1 MTPPAASPRPPPAAR
16 PLRVC
21 VAQLPGAPGPLPER
35 RAWAEGALRAAAGA
49 DLLLLPEATFP
60 GYAPG
65 GDPREAAA
73 QAAAGE
79 AWAVEAAAR
88 AGLHLAVGLGF
99 PDESVLLLVA
109 PDGERWRY
117 TKAWPTF
124 AEAAAWRAGPGPLV
138 ARTRLGP
145 VGLALCADVVQPG
158 LWAGL
163 RGRVSLLLAAGAWAD
178 YRGRAA
184 GLSWWRAAALGP
196 WMRRAGGHR
205 DRTLSAGAAALGAP
219 VAWANACGPWRGAE
233 SFSAGSGIYGP
244 DGARRAAVEGLGPG
258 VTSAALALQPPIPG
272 APTPFP
278 LAWRA
283 FSCAHRLA
291 ALARSAR
298 AGRA

>member
-1 MTPPAASPRPPPAAR
+1 MTPPAAAAPDPPASR
-16 PLRVC
+16 PVRVC
-21 VAQLPGAPGPLPER
+21 VAQLAGAQGPLAAR
-35 RAWAEGALRAAAGA
+35 RAAAEAALRAAEGA

-65 GDPREAAA
+65 GDPREAAD

-88 AGLHLAVGLGF
+88 AGLHLAVGLGL
-99 PDESVLLLVA
+99 PHESVLLLVA
-109 PDGERWRY
+109 PDGQRWRY
-117 TKAWPTF
+117 AKAWPTF
-124 AEAAAWRAGPGPLV
+124 AEAAAWRAGPGPQV
-138 ARTRLGP
+138 AHTRLGP

-163 RGRVSLLLAAGAWAD
+163 RGRVSLVLAAGAWAD

-184 GLSWWRAAALGP
+184 ALPWWRAAAQGP

-219 VAWANACGPWRGAE
+219 VAWANACGPWRGDE
-233 SFSAGSGIYGP
+233 SFSAGSVIYGP
-244 DGARRAAVEGLGPG
+244 DGRRRAAVEGPGPG
-258 VTSAALALQPPIPG
+258 VAGAELWLGPPAAG
-272 APTPFP
+272 SPTPFP

-283 FSCAHRLA
+283 FSFAHRLA
-291 ALARSAR
+291 ARARGAA
-298 AGRA
+298 AGRS

>member
-16 PLRVC
+16 PVRVC
-21 VAQLPGAPGPLPER
+21 VAQLPGAPAPLPDR
-35 RAWAEGALRAAAGA
+35 LGFAEEALQAAAGA

-65 GDPREAAA
+65 ADPREAAA

-79 AWAVEAAAR
+79 AWAAEAAAR

-117 TKAWPTF
+117 AKAWPTF
-124 AEAAAWRAGPGPLV
+124 AEAAAWRAGSGPLV
-138 ARTRLGP
+138 AHTRLGP

-163 RGRVSLLLAAGAWAD
+163 RGRVSLVLAGGAWAD

-184 GLSWWRAAALGP
+184 GMPWWRAAALGP

-205 DRTLSAGAAALGAP
+205 DHTLAAGAAALGAP
-219 VAWANACGPWRGAE
+219 VAWANACGPWRGEE

-244 DGARRAAVEGLGPG
+244 DGRRRAAVEGPGPG
-258 VTSAALALQPPIPG
+258 VAGAELWLGPPAAG
-272 APTPFP
+272 SPTPFP
-278 LAWRA
+278 LTWRA
-283 FSCAHRLA
+283 FSWTHRVA
-291 ALARSAR
+291 AR
-298 AGRA
+298 ARAAAAGRR